1 MFKITRILITDESG
15 GVLKTRHCDI
25 TTGDL
30 EQKRSELRRQYKK
43 EFGKKVKINLS
54 YREGDSDEQSDNDE

>member
-1 MFKITRILITDESG
+1 MFKITRILVTDDSG

-25 TTGDL
+25 MTDNL
-30 EQKRSELRRQYKK
+30 EHTRSELCRQYRK

-54 YREGDSDEQSDNDE
+54 YREGDSDELNNSEE

>member
-1 MFKITRILITDESG
+1 MFKITRILVTDESG

-30 EQKRSELRRQYKK
+30 EQKRSELRRYYQN
-43 EFGKKVKINLS
+43 EFGKKVNINLS
-54 YREGDSDEQSDNDE
+54 YREGDSDELNNSEE

>member
-1 MFKITRILITDESG
+1 MFKITRILVTDESG

-30 EQKRSELRRQYKK
+30 EQKRSELRRYYQN
-43 EFGKKVKINLS
+43 EFGKKVNINLS
-54 YREGDSDEQSDNDE
+54 YMEGDGDELNSEE

>member
-1 MFKITRILITDESG
+1 MFKITRILVTDDSG

-25 TTGDL
+25 LTDNL
-30 EQKRSELRRQYKK
+30 ELTRSELRRQYKK

-54 YREGDSDEQSDNDE
+54 YREGDSDELNNSEE

>member
-1 MFKITRILITDESG
+1 MFKITRILVTDESG

-25 TTGDL
+25 MTDNL
-30 EQKRSELRRQYKK
+30 EQTRSELRRQYKK

>member
-1 MFKITRILITDESG
+1 MFKITRILVTDESG

-25 TTGDL
+25 MTDNL
-30 EQKRSELRRQYKK
+30 EQTRSELRRQYKK

-54 YREGDSDEQSDNDE
+54 YMEGDSDEQSDNDE

>member
-1 MFKITRILITDESG
+1 MVTDGSG

-25 TTGDL
+25 LTDNL
-30 EQKRSELRRQYKK
+30 ELTRSELRRQYKK